1 MALSENDHELLVRY
15 LDEEL
20 DAGDR
25 ATLEGRLQQEPPLR
39 EGLDRLQLAT
49 GALHWNA
56 LQQQVAAA
64 RAQHGEAEQARKPPR
79 RLPWLRYGLSA
90 AAVLLLVLIGS
101 RVLQQTPDPKALY
114 AQHFVEYKP
123 AQMRGS
129 DTSDAPAQAYEAGN
143 YRRVTEA
150 VMQARQRGTTGISPE
165 QYLQAG
171 LAAMHLEDWPTALL
185 FLNELTQTSYREDAD
200 FYRALVFLRTKRYA
214 EARQILE
221 QIYQAPAHLYHRQVD
236 ERFISALRRLER

>member
-1 MALSENDHELLVRY
+1 MDHALLVRY
-15 LDEEL
+15 LDGEL

-25 ATLEGRLQQEPPLR
+25 AALEVRLQQEPQLQ
-39 EGLDRLQLAT
+39 EGLERLQLAT
-49 GALHWNA
+49 RALHWNA

-64 RAQHGEAEQARKPPR
+64 RAQHEAEHPRKPLR
-79 RLPWLRYGLSA
+79 RLPWLRYALSA

-114 AQHFVEYKP
+114 AQHFVEYEP

-129 DTSDAPAQAYEAGN
+129 DTANALERAYQARN
-143 YRRVTEA
+143 YHQVTAA
-150 VMQARQRGTTGISPE
+150 VMQARQRGTTGVTPE
-165 QYLQAG
+165 QYLQGG

-185 FLNELTQTSYREDAD
+185 FLNELTQTSYHDDAD

-221 QIYQAPAHLYHRQVD
+221 QIQQNPAHLYHRQVD